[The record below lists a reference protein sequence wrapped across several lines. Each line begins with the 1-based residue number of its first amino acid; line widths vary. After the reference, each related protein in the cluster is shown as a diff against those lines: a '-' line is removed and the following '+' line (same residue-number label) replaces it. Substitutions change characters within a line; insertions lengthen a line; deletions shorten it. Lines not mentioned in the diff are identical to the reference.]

1 MRFKALSYMQY
12 YNVIAYRL
20 TFKAKDIEGHKK
32 ERKHF
37 SNKGLPFLYHS
48 YSWIINYHE
57 WNSKNLFCEMKLDI
71 CYLYSENCKNSTSGW
86 LCKFNSVLLDLLLVA
101 PWEIFFSVQTFWT
114 TTSVRK
120 SSVTFIFA
128 VWQEVL
134 YFLKFYD
141 LVIPQIQCSFT
152 IIPSALYVVWGWEIN
167 SCKKCSL
174 GHLLLLKKFATSLQK
189 IVKTNPSKLK
199 KYLGPI
205 SDQYHLV
212 FYYRLSKSL
221 TFTTTVGR

>member
-1 MRFKALSYMQY
+1 MIDRHDCVVHPLKKIVISVNALILQRDDKGLYALFKALRYMQY

-71 CYLYSENCKNSTSGW
+71 CYLLSENCKNSTSGW

-120 SSVTFIFA
+120 SFLADFYFCSLTGGA
-128 VWQEVL
+128 VFSEVL
-134 YFLKFYD
+134 RSC
-141 LVIPQIQCSFT
+141 QIQCSFT
-152 IIPSALYVVWGWEIN
+152 IIPSA
-167 SCKKCSL
+167 
-174 GHLLLLKKFATSLQK
+174 HM
-189 IVKTNPSKLK
+189 
-199 KYLGPI
+199 
-205 SDQYHLV
+205 
-212 FYYRLSKSL
+212 
-221 TFTTTVGR
+221 

>member
-1 MRFKALSYMQY
+1 MNGTPRTFFVRWNLTSVTSTLK
-12 YNVIAYRL
+12 IAKIQL
-20 TFKAKDIEGHKK
+20 LVDCA
-32 ERKHF
+32 
-37 SNKGLPFLYHS
+37 
-48 YSWIINYHE
+48 
-57 WNSKNLFCEMKLDI
+57 NSILL
-71 CYLYSENCKNSTSGW
+71 
-86 LCKFNSVLLDLLLVA
+86 LLDLLLVA

-114 TTSVRK
+114 TTSVGK

-212 FYYRLSKSL
+212 FYYRLFKVTYIL
-221 TFTTTVGR
+221 NVGRS

>member
-1 MRFKALSYMQY
+1 MIDRHDCVVHPLKKIVISVNALILQSRDDKGLYALFKALRYMQY

-71 CYLYSENCKNSTSGW
+71 CYLHSENCKNSTSGW
-86 LCKFNSVLLDLLLVA
+86 LCKFNSLLLDLLLVA

-120 SSVTFIFA
+120 SFSLTFIFA

-152 IIPSALYVVWGWEIN
+152 IIPSA
-167 SCKKCSL
+167 
-174 GHLLLLKKFATSLQK
+174 HM
-189 IVKTNPSKLK
+189 
-199 KYLGPI
+199 
-205 SDQYHLV
+205 
-212 FYYRLSKSL
+212 
-221 TFTTTVGR
+221 

>member
-1 MRFKALSYMQY
+1 MIDRHDCVVHPLKKIVISVNALILQSRDDKGLYALFKALRYMQY

-71 CYLYSENCKNSTSGW
+71 CYLHSENCKNSTSGW
-86 LCKFNSVLLDLLLVA
+86 LCKFNSLLLRLLLVA

-120 SSVTFIFA
+120 SFSLTFIFA

-152 IIPSALYVVWGWEIN
+152 IIPSA
-167 SCKKCSL
+167 
-174 GHLLLLKKFATSLQK
+174 HM
-189 IVKTNPSKLK
+189 
-199 KYLGPI
+199 
-205 SDQYHLV
+205 
-212 FYYRLSKSL
+212 
-221 TFTTTVGR
+221 